1 MLNEALRLIRVYHD
15 MRQSETAEKLGIS
28 NSYLSEIEK
37 GRKKPT
43 LEIVEKYSTV
53 FRIPMS
59 SILFFSE
66 NLDENPSFKSAKRL
80 VASKIVNLMK
90 FLETRSDR
98 AHAD

>member
-53 FRIPMS
+53 FKIPMS

-66 NLDENPSFKSAKRL
+66 NLDESPSVKGAKRL
-80 VASKIVNLMK
+80 VASKIVSLMK
-90 FLETRSDR
+90 FLEARSDR

>member
-15 MRQSETAEKLGIS
+15 MRQSEAAEKLGIS

-37 GRKKPT
+37 GKKKPS
-43 LEIVEKYSTV
+43 LEIVEKYSAV
-53 FRIPMS
+53 FKIPMS

-66 NLDENPSFKSAKRL
+66 SLDGPPSLKSTKRL
-80 VASKIVNLMK
+80 IASKIIDLMK